1 MDKGYEP
8 PLSIPETAQRLRAS
22 EQVVRRALR
31 RGELEGFKIGRAWR
45 ITPESVDQL
54 LRGKTAV

>member
-1 MDKGYEP
+1 MDKDRP

-22 EQVVRRALR
+22 EQVVRRALL

-45 ITPESVDQL
+45 ITAESVDR
-54 LRGKTAV
+54 LRNAAEAE